1 VLMCASAEVKE
12 TYGVS
17 MKSPFIEFP
26 CLSKFFTA
34 RVGVLPNAVAG
45 ALFIL
50 VSIVGFME
58 CGQYSPMIGSG
69 IGTWLLIRSWDSSR
83 KKGAE

>member
-1 VLMCASAEVKE
+1 MSLKTILSNV
-12 TYGVS
+12 
-17 MKSPFIEFP
+17 FP
-26 CLSKFFTA
+26 T
-34 RVGVLPNAVAG
+34 AVAG

-50 VSIVGFME
+50 VALIGFME
-58 CGQYSPMIGSG
+58 GGEYSPMIGSG